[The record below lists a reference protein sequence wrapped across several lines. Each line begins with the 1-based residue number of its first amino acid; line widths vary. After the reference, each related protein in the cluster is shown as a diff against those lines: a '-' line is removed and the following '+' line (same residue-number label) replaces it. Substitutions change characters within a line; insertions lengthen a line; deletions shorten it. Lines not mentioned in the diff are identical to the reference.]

1 MAAFKGMGNMAD
13 TAFVSNKPPR
23 VIISVRVSSEDQK
36 EKGWGHA
43 DQLAM
48 LPVLVAEQGW
58 ELATRPD
65 GSPAIYDEGA
75 ASTTA
80 LPEDELGLLSRPV
93 LATLIKEL
101 PHTRPTY
108 LVCRKLDR
116 LHRNNLQYEYLAAK
130 LMGAEVTGFAQ
141 FPSMRGAPEIREVGD
156 PRSRAMASME
166 ATFASLEKAE
176 LKEKLMAARRRRAAA
191 GLPNGGRT
199 PYGYR
204 RTLDKRAPFEVIPE
218 EKEVYLRL
226 IGWAMEGRGPAYM
239 AHQLVREGVPT
250 RSGSS
255 RWSAT
260 TVRKLLENES
270 QTGMVRVRFDGK
282 DAWMEG
288 SHEPLVP
295 REQWEAARAVLQSRT
310 RENGTSQKRHALAG
324 LLRCSA
330 CGATLKA
337 RVTRKAKKSGGR
349 YEYWGYSCKVYNSG
363 CTAGYYISEDRALDE
378 LGQLIDARLNA
389 TETWVTP
396 RPTDDLGPLEARVR
410 ELERDHA
417 VASRRLAGATE
428 RYDSARPTLRARYAA
443 ELHDRED
450 KFEAVDAALAAARRE
465 LARARLAPAQA
476 STVNLKRLR
485 ALLGNWRS
493 FEDDNDKRALL
504 EAVIKRANLLP
515 PSRSRRAPRLEVVW
529 ND

>member
-1 MAAFKGMGNMAD
+1 MSD
-13 TAFVSNKPPR
+13 ELVR

-43 DQLAM
+43 DQLAT
-48 LPVLVAEQGW
+48 LPLLAAAQGW

-80 LPEDELGLLSRPV
+80 LPEDELGLISRPV
-93 LATLIKEL
+93 LASLIGEL
-101 PHTRPTY
+101 EHTRPTY

-116 LHRNNLQYEYLAAK
+116 LHRNNLQYEYLASK
-130 LMGAEVTGFAQ
+130 LMGAGVTGFAQ
-141 FPSMRGAPEIREVGD
+141 FPAMRGGPEIREVGD

-204 RTLDKRAPFEVIPE
+204 RTHDKRAPFEVVPA
-218 EKEVYLRL
+218 EKETYLRL
-226 IGWAMEGRGPAYM
+226 IDWAIAGHGPAYM
-239 AHQLVREGVPT
+239 AHQLVRDGVPA
-250 RSGSS
+250 RSGTSN
-255 RWSAT
+255 WSAT

-270 QTGMVRVRFDGK
+270 QTGMVRVSFDGK
-282 DAWMEG
+282 NAWVEG
-288 SHEPLVP
+288 GHEPLVA
-295 REQWEAARAVLQSRT
+295 RERWETARAVLSSRK
-310 RENGTSQKRHALAG
+310 RESGSNQKRHALAG

-337 RVTRKAKKSGGR
+337 RVTRKPKKSGGT

-363 CTAGYYISEDRALDE
+363 CTAGYYISENKALDE
-378 LGQLIDARLNA
+378 LAVLIDARLNA
-389 TETWVTP
+389 TEEWVEPTP
-396 RPTDDLGPLEARVR
+396 VDDVSPLRERVEALTVSEADALRAYER
-410 ELERDHA
+410 AAARYEQAPDELLYEASLRLNDRERDLVEVRDELGQA
-417 VASRRLAGATE
+417 RAALAGAVAMP
-428 RYDSARPTLRARYAA
+428 SAAVVRLEELRDV
-443 ELHDRED
+443 L
-450 KFEAVDAALAAARRE
+450 
-465 LARARLAPAQA
+465 
-476 STVNLKRLR
+476 S
-485 ALLGNWRS
+485 GWRD
-493 FEDDNDKRALL
+493 FDDDNDKRALL
-504 EAVIKRANLLP
+504 EAVIDHATLLP
-515 PSRSRRAPRLEVVW
+515 PGRSRRLEVAW